1 MAKEKLRSEIS
12 DEYKW
17 DLTKFIKDEKELDKK
32 LEQLDKAFKKLLSYK
47 GKIMES
53 PETLYNLYI
62 DQIKYSNLESDVCV
76 SPESRRSPADGGCP
90 ALSTRLSLSQPR
102 KSSPGQSL
110 QTLPVSLHLGNAQC
124 SRSPPA
130 YCPLLPSQLPA
141 WSSGCSE
148 TPGEGSLWIFQF
160 LPAASGNAADQGQP
174 LW

>member
-1 MAKEKLRSEIS
+1 MQISAWGLLFPSSSFLGNTPEILDFSALLWVIPVPSE
-12 DEYKW
+12 
-17 DLTKFIKDEKELDKK
+17 
-32 LEQLDKAFKKLLSYK
+32 
-47 GKIMES
+47 
-53 PETLYNLYI
+53 
-62 DQIKYSNLESDVCV
+62 

-90 ALSTRLSLSQPR
+90 ALSTRLPLSQPR

-148 TPGEGSLWIFQF
+148 TPGEGSLWIFQS